1 MECAGAVDGCGWS
14 GVAAE
19 QAAHEAACPKAA
31 AVRLRES
38 SEFLRLMP
46 APLHAQSQQLQA
58 EPQSQELQA
67 GLAALKK
74 ALRRAANRHTP
85 LVRAPQR
92 HEPLVSALEG
102 DAEEGDVEADGWR
115 QRQRVGPAPA
125 HDDAEEGD
133 AEAGGCW
140 RQRQRVGPAPH
151 DDAEE
156 GDAEAG
162 GWRQRE
168 AAAARGG
175 RAATRRAAERGE
187 EVDQVGV
194 VAVVAALIV
203 IFLFCVC
210 QLN

>member
-67 GLAALKK
+67 RVAALKK

-133 AEAGGCW
+133 AEAGG
-140 RQRQRVGPAPH
+140 
-151 DDAEE
+151 
-156 GDAEAG
+156 
-162 GWRQRE
+162 WRQRE